1 MDSILKSQFDAD
13 GTTLIGL
20 PVDALLGVTTAAADV
35 LRQALNIR
43 TVFDLATNDV
53 FAHAARIVD
62 AAANG
67 SSEWSRCGRV
77 PSGVIDRQQPELPGG
92 FASLVSADVQTLVGI
107 GPVTAPAVKQAL
119 TVTTIRD
126 LALWPPFLAARS
138 AMRQYLGAGDELAAN
153 ENQTPADLL
162 PVNGR
167 YPTERTQYNVLV
179 LDRLMRSY
187 PTQALEGGVQIDIM
201 DVDHQTTTENNPA
214 FGALLTYSQSWYTLG
229 LTLGQLLHSVALAP
243 GESTRIA
250 VIDWARQLS
259 SRVTQE
265 ARESEALVSDLARA
279 RSIKEVVSAVAAE
292 MQRGESKAGS
302 HSEGE
307 NFGFGFGYGTGT
319 GTAGSGSYG
328 GFNGVAAA
336 GDSMGLGIS
345 YGQASGTGS
354 GWAWSS
360 SLGKREIAADTA
372 QQITDRTH
380 QASMATRNRWASVV
394 REVSQ
399 SEHESLSTRAVTN
412 FNHMHAMTIQY
423 YEVVQ
428 LYRVVAELAKVQRC
442 LFLPMAQLDFGNDA
456 VVKRFRHALA
466 AAARSPAVQML
477 ALTDLGAVCISF
489 PSGAVIP
496 ASDRPYFVD
505 WGLRNGVTVN
515 VRGRALFVNA
525 DGEAFDIGGF
535 RLANPE
541 GSKPED
547 FVFASMRIEFSD
559 GRCFEQV
566 LDSAEGSTIQHC
578 SREHF
583 YHATREFPL
592 TDIRRILLR
601 KNPRQLTFAG
611 VSNNLDISLT
621 GPSGQHTLLCGQ
633 RLQPSA
639 GADTVVAWEVAPIDH
654 GQWTRAK
661 ADLVANRLHYSQA
674 AWRAMDPATLSQLLS
689 SYSLG
694 GHQLLDLI
702 DIQPIGIAGSYLVF
716 PLNLDDA
723 DWTRFVK
730 ERGVTLGTR
739 RESIVSLPS
748 GGVFAE
754 AVLGRSNSAEKLD
767 LTRFWNW
774 ADSPIPVLAP
784 EIAPL
789 ASDSRSSEAA
799 ESDQPQGFG
808 TPLLNIVNPPAAPD
822 PAGLAAILTAIQN
835 GNMFRDMSGL
845 SSVIGMAQSS
855 VASALQA
862 AQAAAGTAAD
872 EAKAAMVQAGKNLEV
887 AAKTLESMYGKG
899 GGSGAGSSQPG
910 AAANAPATVSNLGAK
925 FNAADKL
932 DREAASQSPAGKTTG
947 TTQGTG
953 AGATTGGVSG
963 AASGAT
969 ASGTPSATTGAS
981 RRDQILGTSGLEAAA
996 TGTATGQPAAA
1007 ERFDHDVPG
1016 AVPTIAQP
1024 HENLCWAAA
1033 AAMMLGWR
1041 DQTSYTIEQVVTM
1054 AGPAY
1059 LAHFQKNEALP
1070 FAEKPELVAR
1080 LGMQSE
1086 PFMNRPAAALAAVLQ
1101 TVGPLWVSTD
1111 EDASPALSPHAR
1123 ILVGMHGDGS
1133 AAGTQMQWI
1142 DPDGG
1147 RAYGET
1153 FGQFVA
1159 KFEALVAG
1167 SGRGSLPLQ
1176 IIHFPPGVAGEGA
1189 GAVANALG
1197 VQAVALV
1204 GELAKDILKSGPVVA
1219 KGFENLALV
1228 LKAYPDPADYYST
1241 TDETTHFSLRFG
1253 MNLLADGLTCLRGS
1267 FQLEW
1272 MDNLQLKA
1280 ARLGNGAQA
1289 KALRSIRFKKAIGLR
1304 VVGLTAGEKIEAA
1317 TLSFQ
1322 LRDCNFD
1329 YTLALPRA
1337 VVDLDIHIAV
1347 TPRGLGHPITG
1358 SVRVRDVLNPAN
1370 PVLQTGGYVV
1380 MDNPGEGDRD
1390 FEPFVLLQ

>member
-1 MDSILKSQFDAD
+1 M
-13 GTTLIGL
+13 
-20 PVDALLGVTTAAADV
+20 

-43 TVFDLATNDV
+43 TVFDLATSDV
-53 FAHAARIVD
+53 FAHAARIAD
-62 AAANG
+62 AADNG
-67 SSEWSRCGRV
+67 ASEWSRCGRV
-77 PSGVIDRQQPELPGG
+77 PSGVVDRAQPEPPAS
-92 FASLVSADVQTLVGI
+92 FAALAQADVQTLVGI
-107 GPVTAPAVKQAL
+107 GPVTAPALKQAL
-119 TVTTIRD
+119 AITTIRD

-138 AMRQYLGAGDELAAN
+138 AMRQTLGASDAPADN
-153 ENQTPADLL
+153 DNQTPADLL

-179 LDRLMRSY
+179 LDRLMRTY
-187 PTQALEGGVQIDIM
+187 PTQPLEGGVRIDITG
-201 DVDHQTTTENNPA
+201 VDRQTALENNPA

-250 VIDWARQLS
+250 VIDWSRQLS

-265 ARESEALVSDLARA
+265 GRESEALVSDVART

-360 SLGKREIAADTA
+360 SMGKREIAADTA

-442 LFLPMAQLDFGNDA
+442 LFLPMAQLDFNDDA
-456 VVKRFRHALA
+456 VVKRFRPALA
-466 AAARSPAVQML
+466 AAARSAAVQQL
-477 ALTDLGAVCISF
+477 AVADLGAACIGF
-489 PSGAVIP
+489 PSSAAITGT
-496 ASDRPYFVD
+496 DRAYYVD
-505 WGLRNGVTVN
+505 WGLRHGVTVN
-515 VRGRALFVNA
+515 VRGRSLIVNA
-525 DGEAFDIGGF
+525 GGEAFDVAGF
-535 RLANPE
+535 SLMNPE
-541 GSKPED
+541 GVEQDD
-547 FVFASMRIEFSD
+547 FVFASMCIEFKD
-559 GRCFEQV
+559 GNSYEQPLESV
-566 LDSAEGSTIQHC
+566 AGSRQQTC
-578 SREHF
+578 SRERF
-583 YHATREFPL
+583 YHRDKVFPL
-592 TDIRRILLR
+592 ADIRRIVLR
-601 KNPRQLTFAG
+601 KRAGRSAFAG
-611 VSNNLDISLT
+611 DSGNLDISLVGPT
-621 GPSGQHTLLCGQ
+621 GRQSLLSGH
-633 RLQPSA
+633 RLQPSP

-654 GQWTRAK
+654 GQWIRAK
-661 ADLVANRLHYSQA
+661 ADLMANRLHYSQA
-674 AWRAMDPATLSQLLS
+674 AWRAMDPAALSQLLS
-689 SYSLG
+689 GFSLA

-702 DIQPIGIAGSYLVF
+702 DIQPIGVAGSYMVF

-723 DWTRFVK
+723 DWTRFVQ
-730 ERGVTLGTR
+730 ERGVHTGTR
-739 RESIVSLPS
+739 SETIVSLPS

-784 EIAPL
+784 DIAPL
-789 ASDSRSSEAA
+789 VAGSRNSEAA

-808 TPLLNIVNPPAAPD
+808 TPWLNIVNPPAAPD
-822 PAGLAAILTAIQN
+822 PAGLTAILAAIQN

-845 SSVIGMAQSS
+845 AGVLGMAQSS
-855 VASALQA
+855 VAQALQA
-862 AQAAAGTAAD
+862 AQSAAGTAAD
-872 EAKAAMVQAGKNLEV
+872 EAKSAMAQAGKNLEV

-899 GGSGAGSSQPG
+899 GGAGGGVSQPG
-910 AAANAPATVSNLGAK
+910 AKADAPATVSNLGAK

-932 DREAASQSPAGKTTG
+932 DRESASQSPAGQGTG
-947 TTQGTG
+947 TTPATGAATGGVTGASSGAAAAGT
-953 AGATTGGVSG
+953 AGATG
-963 AASGAT
+963 
-969 ASGTPSATTGAS
+969 GAS
-981 RRDQILGTSGLEAAA
+981 RRDQILGTSGASGASGTEAAG
-996 TGTATGQPAAA
+996 TGTAAGQPAAA
-1007 ERFDHDVPG
+1007 EHIDHDVPG

-1024 HENLCWAAA
+1024 NANLCWAAA
-1033 AAMMLGWR
+1033 ATMMLGWR
-1041 DQTSYTIEQVVTM
+1041 DQTSYTIEQVVTR

-1059 LAHFQKNEALP
+1059 VAHFQKNEALP
-1070 FAEKPELVAR
+1070 FAEKPGFVTQ

-1086 PFMNRPAAALAAVLQ
+1086 PFMSRPPAALAALLQ
-1101 TVGPLWVSTD
+1101 SVGPLWVSTD

-1133 AAGTQMQWI
+1133 AAGTQLQWI

-1159 KFEALVAG
+1159 KFEALVQG
-1167 SGRGSLPLQ
+1167 SGAGALPLQ
-1176 IIHFPPGVAGEGA
+1176 LIHFPPGVAGEGA
-1189 GAVANALG
+1189 GAIASALG
-1197 VQAVALV
+1197 LQAVGLV
-1204 GELAKDILKSGPVVA
+1204 GDLAKQLLKNGPVVA
-1219 KGFENLALV
+1219 TGFENIALV

-1241 TDETTHFSLRFG
+1241 TADSTHFSLRIG
-1253 MNLLADGLTCLRGS
+1253 VNVLADGLTGLRGS

-1280 ARLGNGAQA
+1280 AGLGNGARA
-1289 KALRSIRFKKAIGLR
+1289 KALRAIRFKKAIGLR
-1304 VVGLTAGEKIEAA
+1304 VVGLSAGEKIEAA

-1322 LRDCNFD
+1322 LRDCSFD
-1329 YTLALPRA
+1329 YTQPLPRA
-1337 VVDLDIHIAV
+1337 VVDLDIHLVV

-1380 MDNPGEGDRD
+1380 MDNPGQTDRD